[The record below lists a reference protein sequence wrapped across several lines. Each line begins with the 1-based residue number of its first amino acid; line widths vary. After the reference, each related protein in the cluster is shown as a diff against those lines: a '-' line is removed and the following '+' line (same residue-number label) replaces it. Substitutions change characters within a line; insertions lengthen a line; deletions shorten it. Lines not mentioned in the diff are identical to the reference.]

1 MTARSGRPVRRAR
14 APVAQRKRAWLGP
27 GIALCMAAL
36 AFAAADASADL
47 LADQPG
53 VYEQRL
59 AYQRAVT
66 AVRAGRRGEFRR
78 EASRLKDYALHPY
91 LVYYEAQGHVTTM
104 RPKRARELRTEF
116 ADTPI
121 ADRFYR
127 QWLNAQVR
135 RSRWDVYLEHYEP
148 SSDPAAQCNYL
159 RALYRSGERS
169 AALAQVGSVWV
180 APESLPKTCDPLFE
194 VWIAAG
200 NPDQDTAWAR
210 LALALDAGERSL
222 SRYLLRFFDSANAAA
237 AQLYYDMHGKP
248 RAVRSLRRF
257 ANTDGGRRALRHGLI
272 RYARDDPAAAWSVWR
287 RARDDYD
294 FTDAERRYLE
304 ERLAVAS
311 AADGDVPDGAPS
323 TFSADAQERISDGL
337 VRNRRWK
344 AAARWI
350 AALPE
355 GIRAQPEWR
364 YWLGRAQVASGQGE
378 AGRANLAAAAEA
390 RHYYGFL
397 AAHALDVQP
406 ALNAEAPKGDR
417 AAMRALLDNSVVRRM
432 AELHAVRDL
441 ANARR
446 EWRHALR
453 ELAEP
458 EQRTLVELTA
468 EIGWTEQ
475 AIFGARDAELMDM
488 VALRFPMP
496 FLATYRRFGFDA
508 NLTTPF
514 LLAVTRQES
523 AFNPRAVSSAGARG
537 LMQLMPA
544 TARHVAGRVRVRL
557 PSPNDLFDPNTNVR
571 LGAHHLAAL
580 MNRYDNHRALAAAAY
595 NAGETR
601 VARWRKGAS
610 GMPTDVWIERI
621 PFRETRDYVKGVI
634 AFHHIYSRLLGNPA
648 PVLGDHERLIP

>member
-1 MTARSGRPVRRAR
+1 M
-14 APVAQRKRAWLGP
+14 
-27 GIALCMAAL
+27 ALCAAPL
-36 AFAAADASADL
+36 AFSGSDASADL
-47 LADQPG
+47 LADEPG

-59 AYQRAVT
+59 GYQRAV
-66 AVRAGRRGEFRR
+66 AAIRGGRRGEFRR
-78 EASRLKDYALHPY
+78 EAARLKDYALHPY

-104 RPKRARELRTEF
+104 RPKRVRELREEL
-116 ADTPI
+116 AATPI

-127 QWLNAQVR
+127 QWLNAQAR
-135 RSRWDVYLEHYEP
+135 RSRWDIYLEHYEP
-148 SSDPAAQCNYL
+148 SSNPAAQCNYL

-169 AALAQVGSVWV
+169 EALARVGAVWV

-194 VWIAAG
+194 VWIASG

-210 LALALDAGERSL
+210 LTLALDAGERSL

-237 AQLYYDMHGKP
+237 AQLYYDVHTKP
-248 RAVRSLRRF
+248 RIVRSLRRF
-257 ANTDGGRRALRHGLI
+257 PDTDGGRRALRHGLI
-272 RYARDDPAAAWSVWR
+272 RYARDDASAASALWR
-287 RARDDYD
+287 KAQDDYG
-294 FTDAERRYLE
+294 FSAAERRYLE

-311 AADGDVPDGAPS
+311 AAGGDVPDEEPS
-323 TFSADAQERISDGL
+323 TFSADAHESICQGL

-344 AAARWI
+344 AAAQWI

-355 GIRAQPEWR
+355 GIRGQPEWR
-364 YWLGRAQVASGQGE
+364 YWLGRAQIASGQGE
-378 AGRANLAAAAEA
+378 AGRANLAAAAAA

-406 ALNAEAPKGDR
+406 ALNAEPPGGDR
-417 AAMRALLDNSVVRRM
+417 AAMRALLGNPGVRRM

-441 ANARR
+441 TNARR
-446 EWRHALR
+446 EWRHALHG
-453 ELAEP
+453 LAEA

-488 VALRFPMP
+488 VELRFPMP

-514 LLAVTRQES
+514 LLAITRQES

-557 PSPNDLFDPNTNVR
+557 ASTDDLFDPNTNVR

-580 MNRYDNHRALAAAAY
+580 MNRYGNHRALAAAAY

-601 VARWRKGAS
+601 VARWRKGAA
-610 GMPTDVWIERI
+610 GMATDVWIERI
-621 PFRETRDYVKGVI
+621 PFQETRDYVKGVI

-648 PVLGDHERLIP
+648 PVLGSHERVIP